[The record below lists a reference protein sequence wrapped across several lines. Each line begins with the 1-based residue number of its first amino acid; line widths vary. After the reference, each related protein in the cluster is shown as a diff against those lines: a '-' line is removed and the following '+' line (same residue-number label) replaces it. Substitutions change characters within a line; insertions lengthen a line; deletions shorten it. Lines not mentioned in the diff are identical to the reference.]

1 MGSREIDDDIDIGK
15 ALFGKSSSF
24 VVFRFHKDI
33 YPVPAFNRHLAYERA
48 SLSNSQQ
55 KDFHAFK

>member
-1 MGSREIDDDIDIGK
+1 
-15 ALFGKSSSF
+15 
-24 VVFRFHKDI
+24 
-33 YPVPAFNRHLAYERA
+33 VPAFNRHLAYERA